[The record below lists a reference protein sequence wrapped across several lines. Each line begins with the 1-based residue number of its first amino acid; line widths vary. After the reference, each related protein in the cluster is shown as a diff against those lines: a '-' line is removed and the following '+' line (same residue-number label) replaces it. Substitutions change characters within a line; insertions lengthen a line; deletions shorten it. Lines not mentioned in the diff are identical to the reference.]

1 VQAMTAKVLQEE
13 DDERRR
19 DAEAEARRR
28 LGYD

>member
-1 VQAMTAKVLQEE
+1 MTAKVLQEE

-28 LGYD
+28 LGYDEAA